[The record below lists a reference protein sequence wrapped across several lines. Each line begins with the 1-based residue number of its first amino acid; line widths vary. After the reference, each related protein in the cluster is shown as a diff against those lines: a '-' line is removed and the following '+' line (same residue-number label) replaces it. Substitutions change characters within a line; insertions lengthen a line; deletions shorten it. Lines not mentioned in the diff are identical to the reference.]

1 MLEIHLDAN
10 TNLECCYKA
19 LTAPQIQI
27 QGDLFSPVTYL
38 IESIFFIF
46 GKIVFSYQLCGHLTV
61 DVICPLGDIDCV
73 RPSNV

>member
-27 QGDLFSPVTYL
+27 QGDLFFTGPPPKSKYRKVN
-38 IESIFFIF
+38 
-46 GKIVFSYQLCGHLTV
+46 
-61 DVICPLGDIDCV
+61 LG
-73 RPSNV
+73 